1 MKNSKNMMISG
12 AALVLVLALAGA
24 AGAQQGRGPR
34 AGIRANIGQLVGV
47 PQIFR
52 GLQLTETQRQEIRAL
67 VQARKADILNAR
79 KALLQARLA
88 LLKEDPNG
96 SGEFGAAQAKM
107 MALRQD
113 LLNQIKTK
121 LTADQLDI
129 LQKRQQRRADALEE
143 RLKRLDSGK

>member
-1 MKNSKNMMISG
+1 MKNWKNMMISG
-12 AALVLVLALAGA
+12 AALVFIFALAGA

-34 AGIRANIGQLVGV
+34 AGIRANVGQMIGAQ
-47 PQIFR
+47 QILR

-79 KALLQARLA
+79 KALLQTRLA

-96 SGEFGAAQAKM
+96 SSEFGAAQAKI

-113 LLNQIKTK
+113 VLNQIKTK
-121 LTADQLDI
+121 LTPDQLDI
-129 LQKRQQRRADALEE
+129 LQKRQQRRADALEQ
-143 RLKRLDSGK
+143 RLNRLDAGK